1 MKVTK
6 SKRILGALLF
16 SSLFLAACS
25 ADEGNTKKQEA
36 IEVAIES
43 DQLEQYFTDPTVLEF
58 TKSVINTKFKDFKLP
73 AVYGGETIDT
83 SKFKG
88 KPFIVKYAYSGCS
101 ACQQTQP
108 HIQKF
113 MEENPDVPI
122 IQVFNETDTK
132 ESIDNFLTT
141 TGTFEHDLM
150 VIDNQDV
157 KFAET
162 HKAKYTPSLYFIDHN
177 GNISFA
183 TIGSVD
189 ETRLDAYM
197 DLAFNHVPKELYTPR
212 SKANIIAEVENKK

>member
-25 ADEGNTKKQEA
+25 TDEGKTEEKAA
-36 IEVAIES
+36 IEVAVES
-43 DQLEQYFTDPTVLEF
+43 DQLDQYFTDPTVLEF
-58 TKSVINTKFKDFKLP
+58 TKSVINTEFKGFKSP

-88 KPFIVKYAYSGCS
+88 KPFIIKYAYSGCS

-113 MEENPDVPI
+113 MKENPDIPI

-132 ESIDNFLTT
+132 ESIDTFLTT

-150 VIDNQDV
+150 VIDNKDV

-162 HKAKYTPSLYFIDHN
+162 YNANYTPSLYFIDHN

-189 ETRLDAYM
+189 ESRLDAYL
-197 DLAFNHVPKELYTPR
+197 DLAFNHVPEELYTPR
-212 SKANIIAEVENKK
+212 NESNTTTKEDNK